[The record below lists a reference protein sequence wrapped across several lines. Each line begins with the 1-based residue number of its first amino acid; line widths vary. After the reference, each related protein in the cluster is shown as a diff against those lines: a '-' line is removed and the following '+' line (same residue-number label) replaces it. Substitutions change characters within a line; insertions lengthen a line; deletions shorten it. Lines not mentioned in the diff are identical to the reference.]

1 MFASL
6 HQEDAGWLSIIS
18 HMKKFNNAG
27 PSVPGKHH
35 MIDPLTRIDVSS
47 IQNLIDDERYFVLHA
62 PRQTGKTTCLLALM
76 HHLNA
81 QPDYRALYVNIE
93 AAQALRGDVDK
104 AMSVVCSVLAEA
116 AALYLHDE
124 GLRTWLSTSAGLSL
138 PTGSRFSALL
148 AHWSQHDPQH
158 PDAPRPTVLMLD
170 EVDALVGDTL
180 ISLLRQIRAGYAQ
193 RPEAFPQTVIL
204 CGVRDV
210 RDYRIHTSHQEIIT
224 GGSAFNIKAKSLR
237 LGNLSKEET
246 IALWVQ
252 HTSDTGQIFD
262 ERIWPELWED
272 TRGQP
277 WLVNALGQE
286 CTWEDQ
292 AARDRSVVIGLE
304 CYKAAKERLIYSR
317 ATHLDALFDKLREP
331 RVRDIVAGILSSEAN
346 EGLDAHYPMDDLQ
359 YVQDLGLIDV
369 RPQLGIANRIYREVI
384 PRELTWTTQTRITH
398 DQAWYLTSERKLDIE
413 KLLSAFQQF
422 FREHS
427 DAWMVG
433 FSFKEAGPQ
442 LLMQAFLQRIINGGG
457 RINREYGLGLKRT
470 DLFIEWPIDEAQG
483 FYGPVQRIVIEL
495 KLLKKG
501 RLDVVLKDALPQ
513 TADYADRCGAN
524 EAHIVVFDRR
534 PNKPWSKRIWRKTA
548 TQGDWTLGV
557 WGA

>member
-1 MFASL
+1 
-6 HQEDAGWLSIIS
+6 
-18 HMKKFNNAG
+18 
-27 PSVPGKHH
+27 
-35 MIDPLTRIDVSS
+35 
-47 IQNLIDDERYFVLHA
+47 LHA

-81 QPDYRALYVNIE
+81 QTQYRALYVNIE
-93 AAQALRGDVDK
+93 AAQALRGEVEK
-104 AMSVVCSVLAEA
+104 AIPVVCSVVAES
-116 AALYLHDE
+116 AALYLKDE
-124 GLRTWLSTSAGLSL
+124 NLRAWVESSTH
-138 PTGSRFSALL
+138 PIGSRLSALL
-148 AHWSQHDPQH
+148 THWTQHDPQQ
-158 PDAPRPTVLMLD
+158 PQTPRPTVLMLD

-193 RPEAFPQTVIL
+193 RPDAFPQTVIL

-210 RDYRIHTSHQEIIT
+210 RDYRIHTAHHEIIT
-224 GGSAFNIKAKSLR
+224 GGSAFNIKAESLR

-246 IALWVQ
+246 IALWAQ
-252 HTSDTGQIFD
+252 HTSETGQMFD
-262 ERIWPELWED
+262 DTIWPELWED

-277 WLVNALGQE
+277 WLVNALGHE
-286 CTWEDQ
+286 CTWKDK
-292 AARDRSVVIGLE
+292 AARDRSTPISLE
-304 CYKAAKERLIYSR
+304 RYKAAKERLIYSR
-317 ATHLDALFDKLREP
+317 TTHLDALADKLREP
-331 RVRDIVAGILSSEAN
+331 RVHGVIAAMLSSETTT
-346 EGLDAHYPMDDLQ
+346 EHFPEDDLQ
-359 YVQDLGLIDV
+359 YIEDLGLIRL
-369 RPQLGIANRIYREVI
+369 RPELTISNRIYREVL
-384 PRELTWTTQTRITH
+384 PREITSPIQTVLHYPQPWFLTPQ
-398 DQAWYLTSERKLDIE
+398 RKLDMD

-427 DAWMVG
+427 DAWIEG

-501 RLDVVLKDALPQ
+501 RLDAVMKDALPQ
-513 TADYADRCGAN
+513 TADYADRCGAD

-548 TQGDWTLGV
+548 TEASRTLGV